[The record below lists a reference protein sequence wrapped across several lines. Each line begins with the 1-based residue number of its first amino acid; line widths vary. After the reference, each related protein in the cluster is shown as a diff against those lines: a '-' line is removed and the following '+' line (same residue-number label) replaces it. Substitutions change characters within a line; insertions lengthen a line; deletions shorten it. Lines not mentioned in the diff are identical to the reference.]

1 MAESKTET
9 HDRNTAAQPGRRG
22 KMKRFSV
29 AAALAVALVSF
40 GCQQAAVD
48 EPAWFAGTF
57 EEALASAQSR
67 STMLMLD
74 FYSPT

>member
-1 MAESKTET
+1 MTET
-9 HDRNTAAQPGRRG
+9 EHIPTSPKPVFLAWREGD
-22 KMKRFSV
+22 MKRLFV
-29 AAALAVALVSF
+29 AAGLAAALVGA

-48 EPAWFAGTF
+48 APEWFTGTF

-74 FYSPT
+74 FYSPN

>member
-1 MAESKTET
+1 
-9 HDRNTAAQPGRRG
+9 
-22 KMKRFSV
+22 MKRISG
-29 AAALAVALVSF
+29 AMAMAVILVSV

-48 EPAWFAGTF
+48 APEWFTGTF

-74 FYSPT
+74 FYSPN

>member
-1 MAESKTET
+1 M
-9 HDRNTAAQPGRRG
+9 N
-22 KMKRFSV
+22 RFSV
-29 AAALAVALVSF
+29 TAILAVLVCV
-40 GCQQAAVD
+40 GCQPAAVD

-67 STMLMLD
+67 GTMLMLD

>member
-1 MAESKTET
+1 
-9 HDRNTAAQPGRRG
+9 
-22 KMKRFSV
+22 MKRFSITAV
-29 AAALAVALVSF
+29 LAAALVSA
-40 GCQQAAVD
+40 GCQPVPVD

-67 STMLMLD
+67 GTMLLLD